1 MDRGRE
7 QATRIIASTGGEVRL
22 ARRSGG
28 TSIRTASAS
37 VGMSETTFGRIE
49 RAKLPTVTVE
59 QLALACASVGLKFA
73 ARSYPDGAPVRD
85 VAHMRL
91 LQRLRDQL
99 PAGIVVRTEVPIPIL
114 GDLRAWDLQFRLGS
128 ETIGIEAETGL
139 SDVQALDRRIALKIR
154 DSPVT
159 LVMLLLA
166 DTTANRRTL
175 AEHRDALRSGFP
187 LDTRAILAALR
198 TGRPPSASGIVVL

>member
-49 RAKLPTVTVE
+49 RAQLPNVTVE
-59 QLALACASVGLKFA
+59 QLALACASSGLKFA

-99 PAGIVVRTEVPIPIL
+99 PAGTVVRTEVPIPIL
-114 GDLRAWDLQFRLGS
+114 GDLRAWDLQIRLGS
-128 ETIGIEAETGL
+128 EIIGIEAETRL